1 MIIATKDKSHRR
13 VSQIFFP
20 VNNNHD
26 NVLSSKMEFEFHRVV
41 VNIFPHTHAHTY
53 IYVYCRMREVI
64 GTSPRNKPTIKKGV
78 EGKKKK

>member
-53 IYVYCRMREVI
+53 IYVERIRVLQNAR
-64 GTSPRNKPTIKKGV
+64 SHWNQSS
-78 EGKKKK
+78 